1 MTDGRLARLRELLAE
16 ARRHSA
22 ESRNEIECDRLDDY
36 CVHLAETIEIVKAE
50 AA

>member
-1 MTDGRLARLRELLAE
+1 MSDGRLTRLRELLAE

-22 ESRNEIECDRLDDY
+22 ESRDEIECDRLDDH
-36 CVHLAETIEIVKAE
+36 CAHLVETIEIVKAE